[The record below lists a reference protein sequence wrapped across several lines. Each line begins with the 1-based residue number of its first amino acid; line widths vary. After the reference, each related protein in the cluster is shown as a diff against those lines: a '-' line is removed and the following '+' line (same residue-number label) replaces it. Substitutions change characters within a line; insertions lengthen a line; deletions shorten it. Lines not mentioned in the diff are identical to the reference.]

1 MNIRGCSNQMCPFI
15 VFVRKKCPFIYLQ
28 FNFELEAVHME
39 VSQPALPRSHL
50 YYKIPLKLKSVHVRS
65 KPAHLADITVHLA
78 NISPSQDENCEY
90 EHSQASQ
97 SGQAGLNIVHNVPVG
112 QLFTN
117 FINENNYLK
126 KIQGALKVIVYNAN
140 DCRISF
146 NNRMIVNSRCPL
158 ISAAPLDTHTK

>member
-1 MNIRGCSNQMCPFI
+1 
-15 VFVRKKCPFIYLQ
+15 
-28 FNFELEAVHME
+28 ME

-97 SGQAGLNIVHNVPVG
+97 FGQTGLNIVHNVPLR
-112 QLFTN
+112 QLLTN
-117 FINENNYLK
+117 FITENNHLK
-126 KIQGALKVIVYNAN
+126 KMQRALKVIVYNLN
-140 DCRISF
+140 DYRISS
-146 NNRMIVNSRCPL
+146 NNRMISNRRCPL
-158 ISAAPLDTHTK
+158 INAAPLGIHSKVSTTLQ